1 MESVLNEEDKA
12 TLAYVRLLL
21 ALPFVAVSGCPTSAR
36 AGRALSGL
44 ILRLGTGL
52 GLGAGGASF
61 LGDAGAGATACAA
74 AGSTVLNG
82 DKGEGLTWLTGTGAS
97 ARGCGLVT
105 SSTVGD
111 GVMSLSFLCQ
121 RDKHAPDRPLVRT
134 STPLL
139 KNIAPDM
146 CFR

>member
-1 MESVLNEEDKA
+1 VESVLKEKEKA

-21 ALPFVAVSGCPTSAR
+21 ALPFVAVSGCPLSAR

-52 GLGAGGASF
+52 GLGAGGAGF
-61 LGDAGAGATACAA
+61 AGATACAV

-139 KNIAPDM
+139 KNIAKDM